1 MSISTLR
8 PQTETFNPL
17 MEVRGLNG
25 GPDSLLIFKDMD
37 LRLPAG
43 LSALLGDEG
52 SGKTSLLRLLS
63 GDLVAKSGELRVLG
77 VDVPLSTPTPRW
89 VFWTDLRL
97 PMSDE
102 STPGQCWEAFA
113 KNWPTWSEASQNAL
127 AKALQLTPHLDKR
140 LNMLSTG
147 SRRKVGL
154 VAALASGA
162 KVTLLDQ
169 PFVSLDQAS
178 IRVFKEILTN
188 LGRDP
193 QRAYLIADYEKP
205 ADMPLAAV
213 LALQAQEACRPDD
226 MG

>member
-1 MSISTLR
+1 
-8 PQTETFNPL
+8 
-17 MEVRGLNG
+17 MEVKGLNG
-25 GPDSLLIFKDMD
+25 GPEQLLLFKDLD

-43 LSALLGDEG
+43 VSALLGDEG

-63 GDLVAKSGELRVLG
+63 GDWVATSGELRVLG
-77 VDVPLSTPTPRW
+77 VDVPLSAPARAW

-97 PMSDE
+97 PMDDE
-102 STPGQCWEAFA
+102 KTPGQCWDAFA
-113 KNWPTWSEASQNAL
+113 KNCPAWSETTQNAI
-127 AKALQLTPHLDKR
+127 AKTLQLTPHLDKR

-178 IRVFKEILTN
+178 IHVLKDILTD
-188 LGRDP
+188 LGRDE

-213 LALQAQEACRPDD
+213 WALSNSRRVPS
-226 MG
+226 